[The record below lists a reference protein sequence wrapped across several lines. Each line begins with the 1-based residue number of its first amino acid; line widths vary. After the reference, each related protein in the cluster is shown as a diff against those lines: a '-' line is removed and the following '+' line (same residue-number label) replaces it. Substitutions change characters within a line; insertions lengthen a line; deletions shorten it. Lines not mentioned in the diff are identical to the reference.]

1 MTTTLVP
8 SRYTKLVTDVRQ
20 LLEEGRSRAQAAVNR
35 VLVETYHRIGA
46 RIKKENLSETAGY
59 GESVMESMA
68 KELNIDRTTLVRCV
82 QFYEAYPKGVPDS
95 PLTWSHFREILA
107 LPGPKE
113 RNYYQKL
120 AEEKKWTRDELVKAI
135 QADHIALTDPTVL
148 AAKKGTKRLARPE
161 AGPYIYRVNVLKV
174 VDGDTVDV
182 NLDLGFKVHVEERV
196 RLAAVDAPTID
207 EDGGKEAFEYVREQ
221 MAKAKTIVVRTGKED
236 RHGRYVMHV
245 FYSLEEDANKE
256 RVFQTGRWLNQELLD
271 RGLVRV
277 Y

>member
-8 SRYTKLVTDVRQ
+8 SRYAKLVTDVRQ
-20 LLEEGRSRAQAAVNR
+20 LLDEGRSRAQAAVNR
-35 VLVETYHRIGA
+35 VLVETYYRIGA

-82 QFYEAYPKGVPDS
+82 QFYEAYPKGIPDS

-113 RNYYQKL
+113 RAYYQKQ
-120 AEEKKWTRDELVKAI
+120 AEEKKWTRDDLVKAI
-135 QADHIALTDPTVL
+135 QADHIALTDPAAPT
-148 AAKKGTKRLARPE
+148 AKKAKKLPRPE
-161 AGPYIYRVNVLKV
+161 AGPYIYRVNILKV
-174 VDGDTVDV
+174 LDGDTMDV
-182 NLDLGFKVHVEERV
+182 NLDLGFKVHIQERV
-196 RLAAVDAPTID
+196 RLASVDAPPID

-245 FYSLEEDANKE
+245 FYSLEEDADKE
-256 RVFQTGRWLNQELLD
+256 RVFQRGRWLNQELLE

>member
-1 MTTTLVP
+1 MATTLVP
-8 SRYTKLVTDVRQ
+8 SRYTKLVTDVRR

-35 VLVETYHRIGA
+35 VLVETYYRIGA

-82 QFYEAYPKGVPDS
+82 QFHDAYPKGVPDS
-95 PLTWSHFREILA
+95 PLTWSHFRELLA

-113 RNYYQKL
+113 RNYYQQK
-120 AEEKKWTRDELVKAI
+120 AEEKKWTRDDLVKAI
-135 QADHIALTDPTVL
+135 EADHIALTDAATIPKKG
-148 AAKKGTKRLARPE
+148 AKKLARPE
-161 AGPYIYRVNVLKV
+161 GGPYIYRATILKIQ
-174 VDGDTVDV
+174 DGDTFDV
-182 NLDLGFKVHVEERV
+182 EIDCGFFIKKQERI
-196 RLAAVDAPTID
+196 RLAGVDAPPID
-207 EDGGKEAFEYVREQ
+207 EDGGKEAFNYVREQ
-221 MAKAKTIVVRTGKED
+221 MGKAKTVVVRTGKED
-236 RHGRYVMHV
+236 RYGRYVMHV